1 MKLEFVYLLLF
12 SIVIFILNLILK
24 KINFLVEKD
33 NKSSHRK
40 MFSSN
45 KEKIQSGGLF
55 LIIILS
61 FTLYDQ
67 NINLTISLILIFLLG
82 ILSDI
87 EIIRSPKIR
96 FLLQLVIIFYL
107 IITTSLQV
115 EYTKIYL
122 LDYLINYPIISY
134 SFSLFC
140 ILILINGCNFIDGA
154 NNILLGYFLIISLN
168 VLYLLN
174 DSIIFIDQN
183 LFKIIIISL
192 ITLLVFNFFS
202 LIIAGDAG
210 AYVLGLFFSYL
221 LINFSNQ
228 NVNIS
233 PIYILN
239 LLWYPAFENL
249 FSILR
254 KIRKNTPISS
264 PDNLHLHHL
273 IFKKF
278 FNKNNKNKFNNSIT
292 GLFINLF
299 NFTTIAIA
307 TLVANHS
314 LYLVIILSFNILVY
328 CSTYYLLSQD

>member
-1 MKLEFVYLLLF
+1 MKVEFFYFLLF
-12 SIVIFILNLILK
+12 SIIIFILNLTLK
-24 KINFLVEKD
+24 KLNFLVEKD
-33 NKSSHRK
+33 NQSSHRK

-45 KEKIQSGGLF
+45 NEKIQSGGLF

-61 FTLYDQ
+61 FILYNQ
-67 NINLTISLILIFLLG
+67 NINLTISLILIFCLG

-87 EIIRSPKIR
+87 EIIRSPIIR
-96 FLLQLVIIFYL
+96 FLLQLAIISYL
-107 IITTSLQV
+107 MITTSLQV
-115 EYTKIYL
+115 EYTKIDL
-122 LDYLINYPIISY
+122 IDNLINYPFLSF

-168 VLYLLN
+168 VLYLLS
-174 DSIIFIDQN
+174 DSFIPIDQK
-183 LFKIIIISL
+183 LFEIIIISL
-192 ITLLVFNFFS
+192 ITLLIFNFFS
-202 LIIAGDAG
+202 IIIAGDAG

-228 NVNIS
+228 NLNIS

-249 FSILR
+249 FSIIR
-254 KIRKNTPISS
+254 KIRNNTSISS
-264 PDNLHLHHL
+264 PDNFHLHHL
-273 IFKKF
+273 IFKQF
-278 FNKNNKNKFNNSIT
+278 FSMNNNKINNSLT

-299 NFTTIAIA
+299 NFITISAA

-314 LYLVIILSFNILVY
+314 LYLVIILIFNIVFYNL
-328 CSTYYLLSQD
+328 TYYLLSKN